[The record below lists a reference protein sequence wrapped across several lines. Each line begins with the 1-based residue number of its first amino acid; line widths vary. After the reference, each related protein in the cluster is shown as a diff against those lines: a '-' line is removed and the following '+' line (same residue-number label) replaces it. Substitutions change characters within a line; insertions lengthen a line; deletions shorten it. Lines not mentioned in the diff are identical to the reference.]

1 MKRVLSFTLIELLV
15 VIAIIAILAAMLLPA
30 LSKARE
36 KARAISCTSNLKQI
50 GIGMNMYEQD
60 NVDYTTPIYCF
71 QNTGWNGALYW
82 FCDYTVNYVG
92 DKSLYVCPAADSK
105 DINQTWGGAERRA
118 GLDASFKNNY
128 GRGRKANGNILYG
141 QGTNG
146 NLDSPKANKFIQPS
160 STISLC
166 DTTTGND
173 PQLYD
178 DSHLTISNTASRIG
192 RIHTQR
198 FNALFQEGHVES
210 RAYSDLKKDWQ
221 RNPSN

>member
-1 MKRVLSFTLIELLV
+1 MKKVLSFTLIELLV

-30 LSKARE
+30 LAKARD
-36 KARAISCTSNLKQI
+36 KARAISCSSNLKQI

-60 NVDYTTPIYCF
+60 NVDFTTPIYCF
-71 QNTGWNGALYW
+71 QTTGWSGSLMWY
-82 FCDYTVNYVG
+82 CDYTKDYVG
-92 DKSLYVCPAADSK
+92 DKSIYVCPAADTK
-105 DINQTWGGAERRA
+105 DINQTWGGANRN

-128 GRGRKANGNILYG
+128 GRTRAALGNTLYG
-141 QGTNG
+141 QGTLA
-146 NLDSPKANKFIQPS
+146 NLDSPKSNKFIQPS

-173 PQLYD
+173 PQLYN
-178 DSHLTISNTASRIG
+178 DSHLTISDTACRIA
-192 RIHTQR
+192 RIHNQR

-210 RAYSDLKKDWQ
+210 RPYSDLKKDWQ

>member
-1 MKRVLSFTLIELLV
+1 MKKVLSFTLIELLV

-30 LSKARE
+30 LSKARD
-36 KARAISCTSNLKQI
+36 KARAISCASNLKQI
-50 GIGMNMYEQD
+50 GLGMNMYEQD
-60 NVDYTTPIYCF
+60 YKDFTTPIYCF
-71 QNTGWNGALYW
+71 QNSGWNGALWW

-92 DKSLYVCPAADSK
+92 DKSLYVCPSADPK

-118 GLDASFKNNY
+118 GLDASFPNNY

-141 QGTNG
+141 QGTVG
-146 NLDSPKANKFIQPS
+146 NLDSPKSNKFVRPA

-166 DTTTGND
+166 DCKTGND
-173 PQLYD
+173 PQLYE
-178 DSHLTISNTASRIG
+178 DSHLTISNTSCRIA
-192 RIHTQR
+192 RDHNQR

-210 RAYSDLKKDWQ
+210 RGYSELNKDWQ

>member
-1 MKRVLSFTLIELLV
+1 MMKKVLSFTLIELLV

-30 LSKARE
+30 LAKARD
-36 KARAISCTSNLKQI
+36 KARAISCASNLKQI

-60 NVDYTTPIYCF
+60 NVDFTTPIYCF
-71 QNTGWNGALYW
+71 QSNAWSGKLMW
-82 FCDYTVNYVG
+82 FCDYTKDYVG
-92 DKSLYVCPAADSK
+92 DKTIFVCPAADPK
-105 DINQTWGGAERRA
+105 DINQTWGNAYRTD
-118 GLDASFKNNY
+118 LDASFKNNY

-141 QGTNG
+141 QGVLS
-146 NLDSPKANKFIQPS
+146 NLDSPKSNKFIQPS

-173 PQLYD
+173 PQLYE
-178 DSHLTISNTASRIG
+178 DSHLTISNTSCRIG